1 MTAAPSLPSPDP
13 VRILSLDGG
22 PGPLYHLPL
31 LREIEHRSP
40 GFIARTH
47 VFTGTSD
54 GALVALFLAK
64 QLAEGRTGAEALD
77 ACQRFAD
84 AYSQSFSQGASWR
97 GFFFRNQPYS
107 DGRRFRDALSTWF
120 GETTLDDLHARGRHV
135 AITSF
140 NASPWRPRFYRSFG
154 PGWSRNAKD
163 GERTLREVAHDTS
176 SVPGVM
182 PVSLSRGVGYLDG
195 FLASNNPAMSALAVI
210 VRDIVRRE
218 HPGED
223 PFDHVVMLSLGVG
236 QSLREARIEERGGL
250 TRNLIELLSDD
261 VRLLAA
267 ADQESLTDAVKTL
280 FGNKPRG
287 EREALGRASLN
298 WGALDL
304 FGHLVY
310 LADMMFHGQS
320 GEVDHNCERLL
331 GSARFHRYEPR
342 IALMRAV
349 VRFLIKRGDGSTAAM
364 EALYRACFRDDVE
377 TAPEDARDAEENRD
391 RTRRVLAWIDASWM
405 ADPPPLGA
413 DTPDDGVVDEGFT
426 PDDFEAAPV

>member
-1 MTAAPSLPSPDP
+1 M
-13 VRILSLDGG
+13 G
-22 PGPLYHLPL
+22 
-31 LREIEHRSP
+31 
-40 GFIARTH
+40 
-47 VFTGTSD
+47 
-54 GALVALFLAK
+54 
-64 QLAEGRTGAEALD
+64 
-77 ACQRFAD
+77 
-84 AYSQSFSQGASWR
+84 
-97 GFFFRNQPYS
+97 GFFFCNQPYS

-140 NASPWRPRFYRSFG
+140 NANPWRPRFYRSFG
-154 PGWSRNAKD
+154 PGWSRNAED

-176 SVPGVM
+176 SVPGIG
-182 PVSLSRGVGYLDG
+182 PVALSRGVAYLDG

-223 PFDHVVMLSLGVG
+223 PFDHVMMLSLGVG

-250 TRNLIELLSDD
+250 TRNLIELLLDD

-349 VRFLIKRGDGSTAAM
+349 VRFLIKRGDGSTVAM

-391 RTRRVLAWIDASWM
+391 RTRRCPRVDRREL
-405 ADPPPLGA
+405 
-413 DTPDDGVVDEGFT
+413 DGGPAQARRRHARRRRGRRGLHARRLRSRARVARRSVENRRRVRPITARGPRWRRRHALRRSNT
-426 PDDFEAAPV
+426 RGTHTMKIKSTVRAGGVIIENRPAAR